1 MKNENPTIAEIT
13 NAFSI
18 IAKASESISASRL
31 SALLVEESNSKSFL
45 KMLELAGERAEMI
58 SRKLWLEEN
67 AHRIVDSRAK
77 V

>member
-18 IAKASESISASRL
+18 LAKASESIDASRL
-31 SALLVEESNSKSFL
+31 AALMIGEKPTTGLL
-45 KMLELAGERAEMI
+45 KMLEFAGERATTLRREQ
-58 SRKLWLEEN
+58 WLEEN

-77 V
+77 I